1 MKQLLPLSSPHVHLM
16 PVRLHISH
24 SMKTQENAEQ
34 RTHPVH
40 CDKQTCYKRLPCP
53 PKKNTQKNQT
63 TTTTKQSKKQQQSN
77 QKAIERRTEALNV
90 FY

>member
-34 RTHPVH
+34 GTHPVH

-53 PKKNTQKNQT
+53 PKKHTHKKN
-63 TTTTKQSKKQQQSN
+63 KQQQQQQQSKAKNNNN
-77 QKAIERRTEALNV
+77 QTKKPLKGEQKH
-90 FY
+90 